1 MNRNEENEQ
10 ELRGSPADERVER
23 KPRAAAETVA
33 GDQRPRPPVRPQ
45 TRLRS
50 TSLQTTSSE
59 PWVPA
64 TLPRRGPTHPDW
76 EKPPTQYDYPH
87 LRGRDSHRTMWPL
100 IAAALAAILVIGV
113 LVIIPAL
120 FGHGGNAA
128 VATPSA
134 TPAASSSGGPGPSA
148 SACASVACASPN
160 DSGAPGPSINY
171 TNYTVVAGDS
181 AVRIAKA
188 NHVTLAQLV
197 AANPQLK
204 APNYPVLIGQVL
216 KIPQIGPG
224 SPSPTDSSAS
234 PTTSPGAS

>member
-23 KPRAAAETVA
+23 KPRAAAETGAV
-33 GDQRPRPPVRPQ
+33 DQRPRPPARPQ

-113 LVIIPAL
+113 LVIIPAVL
-120 FGHGGNAA
+120 GHGGSA
-128 VATPSA
+128 VASASA
-134 TPAASSSGGPGPSA
+134 TPTASGSA
-148 SACASVACASPN
+148 SLLPSGSPCSTACASP
-160 DSGAPGPSINY
+160 SESATPVPSFNY
-171 TNYTVVAGDS
+171 TNYTVVSGDS
-181 AVRIAKA
+181 LAKIVKKYPG
-188 NHVTLAQLV
+188 VTRAQIL